1 MATPAR
7 ARSTAAERE
16 LEGLRASG
24 ELVEWAPGGRA
35 VRPGAWLEQ
44 AEPTPERIRLA
55 LREERFSDAAA
66 LGRHLVTEAQEI
78 HDLYSEWTAM
88 VPRILARRR
97 MAPGRL
103 AEAAQEAARD
113 TGAGDP
119 GAEWIAFQEA
129 VDGFARGCERRG
141 ADHEQRLSAA
151 IRTWRAAHDRHLGL
165 VAWWI
170 AFAVEHLGEDELGE
184 LWRELEAEGISS
196 YERYDVRH
204 TPWERSFAFLVQTAI
219 EGMHGHLGGPTGQGE
234 VEVRDHGDRVQ
245 LTFSP
250 CGSGG
255 RLRAAERF
263 GVTTAPYDWAWNEVG
278 VCHYCVHCC
287 VLQQLEPIDNLGYPA
302 RVIDPPLA
310 AGDSCSWTVYRDPAD
325 IPDSAYRRVG
335 RRKPA

>member
-1 MATPAR
+1 MATP

-16 LEGLRASG
+16 LERLRTRG
-24 ELVEWAPGGRA
+24 ELAEWASASRG
-35 VRPGAWLEQ
+35 VRPGTWLEQ
-44 AEPTPERIRLA
+44 AEPTPERIRVA
-55 LREERFSDAAA
+55 LREGRFSDAAA

-78 HDLYSEWTAM
+78 HDLYTEWAAA
-88 VPRILARRR
+88 VPRILARRGI
-97 MAPGRL
+97 PPERL
-103 AEAAQEAARD
+103 AEAAEAAVRD
-113 TGAGDP
+113 TEAGDP
-119 GAEWIAFQEA
+119 DAGWIAFQDA

-141 ADHEQRLSAA
+141 GDLEQQLSAA
-151 IRTWRAAHDRHLGL
+151 IETWRIGHDGHLGL
-165 VAWWI
+165 LAWWI
-170 AFAVEHLGEDELGE
+170 AFAVEALGEDELGAV
-184 LWRELEAEGISS
+184 WRELEAEGIRS

-219 EGMHGHLGGPTGQGE
+219 EGMHGHLGGPLGQGE

-263 GVTTAPYDWAWNEVG
+263 GVTTAAHDWAWNEVG